1 MTTITENTPIIEK
14 IRAGRRAALSSLHV
28 RLGHTDKVVS
38 IFDNAFP
45 PRVSEP
51 EFRSV
56 RTHQPVA
63 RVRRP
68 ALVQTDNVAA

>member
-14 IRAGRRAALSSLHV
+14 IRAGRRAALSSLHA

-51 EFRSV
+51 EFHSV
-56 RTHQPVA
+56 RAHQPVA
-63 RVRRP
+63 RLRRSTL
-68 ALVQTDNVAA
+68 ALADSVAA